1 MEEEDISA
9 GPYTVDSVFDLDN
22 ALYRIR
28 LFPSMPPFSMRRRR
42 MDSGWSVVFRS
53 WRNKYVVGFNRDGK
67 RSSAR
72 VPDDLRPSLPSSTL
86 VCQGLNGCQCIV
98 THYSLG
104 ASQRREDGPDS
115 VTYPVP
121 SAALATISLHRDNLC
136 VLLYGRCLSLNQRK
150 RLERNLFKVEDIIMV
165 DIVTPFGTDDSHSAK
180 RIFHN
185 TETNVVYR
193 GGCRFCKPFGRAS
206 S

>member
-1 MEEEDISA
+1 MEKEDVSA
-9 GPYTVDSVFDLDN
+9 GPYTVNSVSDLDN

-28 LFPSMPPFSMRRRR
+28 LFPSMPPFFMHRRR
-42 MDSGWSVVFRS
+42 MDSGRPVVFRS

-67 RSSAR
+67 RSSAG
-72 VPDDLRPSLPSSTL
+72 VPDDLCPSIPSSTL
-86 VCQGLNGCQCIV
+86 VCPGLNGCQFIV
-98 THYSLG
+98 TLHSLG
-104 ASQRREDGPDS
+104 DLQRREDSPDS

-121 SAALATISLHRDNLC
+121 SATVATISLHRDNLC
-136 VLLYGRCLSLNQRK
+136 VLLYGRCSSLNQRK

-165 DIVTPFGTDDSHSAK
+165 DIVTPFSTDDSHSAK

-185 TETNVVYR
+185 TETDVVYR